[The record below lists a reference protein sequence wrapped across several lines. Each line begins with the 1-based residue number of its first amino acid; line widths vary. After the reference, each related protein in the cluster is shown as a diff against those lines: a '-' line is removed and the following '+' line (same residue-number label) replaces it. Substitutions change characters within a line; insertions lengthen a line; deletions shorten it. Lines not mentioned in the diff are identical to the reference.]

1 MAHWNLEPVE
11 REDVHGAPMGTY
23 RMVASMEG
31 TKGGLDCCEHEHPT
45 TDEALRCGEASLRAN
60 AITGHTKLKSP
71 SVDDLADAAK
81 VAHGRSNG
89 DWHEVARVVAHRL
102 GHVVMALCL
111 LMLGAATAPACSA
124 AREGSVDLAPT
135 TPRRADCTP
144 GAWRCND
151 RVPEVCRPSRD
162 GVTRWWP
169 TTQPAADGFPARCAV
184 CVVEA
189 RAHCVDPSV
198 AADASR
204 DAADASDAD

>member
-11 REDVHGAPMGTY
+11 REDVHGAPCGTF

-31 TKGGLDCCEHEHPT
+31 AKGGIDCCPHDHAT
-45 TDEALRCGEASLRAN
+45 ASEALLCGPASVEANR
-60 AITGHTKLKSP
+60 ITGHTAMKGP
-71 SVDDLADAAK
+71 TADDLADAAK
-81 VAHGRSNG
+81 TAHGRTGG
-89 DWHEVARVVAHRL
+89 DWREVARVVAVRL
-102 GHVVMALCL
+102 GHVLVALTL
-111 LMLGAATAPACSA
+111 ALLGAASAPACSA
-124 AREGSVDLAPT
+124 AREGAVDLAPT

-169 TTQPAADGFPARCAV
+169 TTQPAADGRPAQCAV
-184 CVVEA
+184 CIVEA
-189 RAHCVDPSV
+189 RAHCADPTAV
-198 AADASR
+198 DASR